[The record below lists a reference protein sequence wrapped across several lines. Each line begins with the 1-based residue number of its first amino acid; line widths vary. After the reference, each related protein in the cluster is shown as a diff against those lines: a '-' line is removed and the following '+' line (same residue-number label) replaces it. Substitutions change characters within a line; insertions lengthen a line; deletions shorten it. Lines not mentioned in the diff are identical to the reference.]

1 MALDLVFCHWSPV
14 HTILYHDINQI
25 TISVKLKGSF
35 LFPGED
41 QAPFHWNIIY
51 ILSEGDHDRQN
62 IMELYFKQITKEMHS
77 EKNHTQL
84 LFTFAPRQ

>member
-1 MALDLVFCHWSPV
+1 MIV
-14 HTILYHDINQI
+14 YHDINQI

-41 QAPFHWNIIY
+41 QVPFHWNIIY

-62 IMELYFKQITKEMHS
+62 IMELEMHS
-77 EKNHTQL
+77 EKKSYSIVVH
-84 LFTFAPRQ
+84 FCS

>member
-1 MALDLVFCHWSPV
+1 MIV
-14 HTILYHDINQI
+14 YHDINQI

-41 QAPFHWNIIY
+41 QVPFHWNIIY

-62 IMELYFKQITKEMHS
+62 IMELEMHN